1 MADLHIVI
9 TGSQLDDAVDL
20 LKAAILGADDGRI
33 DLHARTSWPAATSN
47 RDPLLATTLILTT
60 PGAFLTALNLVDRI
74 GKRRRAQ
81 SLIEVARW
89 LLNKHAIRTS
99 IIAADGTLHALDG
112 LSADALLLI
121 AERVNQAVV
130 LPSYSASLEAVK
142 RGTGQPAGRPPRV
155 FPLLDQAE
163 YPVWYGTN
171 REPLDP
177 ANHGAGFSSERA
189 RDAAIHYGQCRVYIP
204 ASHKIGSTG
213 SPWWKR
219 LLTMTDDRLKLLSI
233 GAQPA
238 ELFWQSMATHLA
250 ATATDERSAVIFIP
264 GYNVSFEAAALRAAQ
279 IGFDLSVRGAM
290 AFFSW
295 PSRGTLQGYTADEA
309 TIEASE
315 DAIADFMVQVVER
328 SGAHAVHV
336 IAHSMGNRGA
346 LRAVNSIVK
355 QAQWRSGAR
364 FSQIILAAPDVDT
377 DVFRRLSAAC
387 NQVARRTTLYVSTR
401 DRAIEASGW
410 LHAFPRAGLVPPVL
424 VAPPIDTINVTNADL
439 TLLGHGYVADS
450 RDVLR
455 DLHALIT
462 SDTPPEKRFGLREEY
477 SETGERFWQIGA

>member
-1 MADLHIVI
+1 M
-9 TGSQLDDAVDL
+9 
-20 LKAAILGADDGRI
+20 
-33 DLHARTSWPAATSN
+33 
-47 RDPLLATTLILTT
+47 ATTLILTM

-89 LLNKHAIRTS
+89 LLNKQEIRTS
-99 IIAADGTLHALDG
+99 LIAADGTLPSLDG

-121 AERVNQAVV
+121 AERVNQSVV
-130 LPSYSASLEAVK
+130 SPSEPASLEVVK
-142 RGTGQPAGRPPRV
+142 RSMGQPGTPPRV

-163 YPVWYGTN
+163 YSVWYGTN

-177 ANHGAGFSSERA
+177 ANHGAGYSSERRA
-189 RDAAIHYGQCRVYIP
+189 RDAAVYYGQCRVYIP

-233 GAQPA
+233 GAQQG

-290 AFFSW
+290 VFFSW

-315 DAIADFMVQVVER
+315 DAIADFLVQVVER
-328 SGAHAVHV
+328 SGAHAVHI
-336 IAHSMGNRGA
+336 IAHSMGNRGV

-355 QAQWRSGAR
+355 QAQLRSGAR

-387 NQVARRTTLYVSTR
+387 SQVARRTTLYVSAR

-439 TLLGHGYVADS
+439 TLLGHGYVANS

-462 SDTPPEKRFGLREEY
+462 SDKPPEKRFGLREEY